1 MFARLAPIL
10 LSLCLL
16 AGLSG
21 LGPHVHR
28 HAHGHDEAHSYVVS
42 ALDIDHAQAH
52 AEGSQ
57 DDDSNKLG
65 TRVSLDL
72 PQLGPAPS
80 AVLSIDVDGVPG
92 LLPLLAEQ
100 RVTGPPRFL
109 LPPSQAPPQAFSTV

>member
-1 MFARLAPIL
+1 MFARLVPIL

-21 LGPHVHR
+21 LGPHVHW

-57 DDDSNKLG
+57 DEDSSKLG
-65 TRVSLDL
+65 TRASPDL